1 MSKVMIYDTTLRDG
15 SQAEGV
21 SLSVEDKLR
30 IAQKLDELGI
40 DYIEGGWPSSNPK
53 DMLFFKRI
61 KGYHLNHA
69 KIVAFASTRNP
80 RHPIEK
86 DPNIQGLLEAETQA
100 VTIFGKSWDLHVTD
114 ALGIPLEQN
123 LDIIRES
130 VQYLKKHS
138 PEVIYD
144 AEHFFDGYKRNPDY
158 ALKTLMAA
166 EEGGADCLVL
176 CDTNGGTMPFE
187 VEAFISEIQ
196 DKIRTPMGI
205 HTHNDAEVAVAN
217 SLIAVKMGIRH
228 VQGTING
235 YGERCGNANL
245 CSIIPNLQIK
255 MGLECIS
262 AEQLRQLRETS
273 RFVSEL
279 ANLKHWGHQPYVGDS
294 AFAHK
299 GGIHV
304 SAIRKNKLTYEH
316 IDPELVGN
324 HQRILISELSGRSN
338 VLSKAA
344 EYHIDLSGDR
354 PELKHLV
361 KDLKKLEHQGFQFEG
376 AEASFELLMRKAL
389 GTYSPF
395 FDLVGFRVIVER
407 REGDEQTR
415 SEATIKVKVRGII
428 EHTASDGNGP
438 VNALDNAL
446 RKALEEFY
454 PDLKEVNL
462 IDYKVRILEGKEG
475 TGARTRVLIESADS
489 ENKWGTVGVSDNII
503 EASWQALVDSIE
515 YKLLKDEDLA
525 SEEDDSGSS

>member
-1 MSKVMIYDTTLRDG
+1 MSDVIIYDTTLRDG
-15 SQAEGV
+15 TQAEGV

-30 IAQKLDELGI
+30 IAQKLDELGVH
-40 DYIEGGWPSSNPK
+40 YIEGGWPSSNPK
-53 DMLFFKRI
+53 DMVFFKKI
-61 KGYHLNHA
+61 KGYHLNNA
-69 KIVAFASTRNP
+69 KITAFASTKNP
-80 RHPIEK
+80 RYTIED
-86 DPNIQGLLEAETQA
+86 DPNIQGLLKAETEV
-100 VTIFGKSWDLHVTD
+100 VTIFGKSWDLHVRE
-114 ALGIPLEQN
+114 ALGITLEQN
-123 LDIIRES
+123 LDLIKES
-130 VQYLKKHS
+130 VSYLKAKI

-144 AEHFFDGYKRNPDY
+144 AEHFFDGYKINPEF
-158 ALKTLMAA
+158 ALKTLLAA
-166 EEGGADCLVL
+166 QQGGADCLVL

-187 VEAFISEIQ
+187 LEWIIAQVKE
-196 DKIRTPMGI
+196 KIHTPLGI
-205 HTHNDAEVAVAN
+205 HTHNDSEMAVAN
-217 SLIAVKMGIRH
+217 SILAVKMGIRH

-255 MGLECIS
+255 MGLKCIS
-262 AEQLRQLRETS
+262 PEQLTTLRQTS
-273 RFVSEL
+273 RFVSEI
-279 ANLKHWGHQPYVGDS
+279 ANLKHWEHQPFVGDS

-338 VLSKAA
+338 ILSKAA
-344 EYHIDLSGDR
+344 EYNIDLTADR
-354 PELKHLV
+354 PEVQKMVKNLKE
-361 KDLKKLEHQGFQFEG
+361 LEHEGFQFEG
-376 AEASFELLMRKAL
+376 AEGSFELLMRKVL
-389 GTYSPF
+389 GTYNRF

-415 SEATIKVKVRGII
+415 SEATIKVKVKGIV

-462 IDYKVRILEGKEG
+462 IDYKVRILEGKKG
-475 TGARTRVLIESADS
+475 TGAKTRVLIESSDL

-515 YKLLKDEDLA
+515 YKLLKDEDLTR
-525 SEEDDSGSS
+525 SNP